1 MKKNQDYSLS
11 EKRFVFIIDEAHRT
25 TMGQM
30 MGTIKDY
37 FRKNG
42 LFYGFTGTPLFDE
55 NKVKGKINEKSELI
69 NTTEKLFGPEL
80 HKYTIDQAISDGN
93 VLGFHVDYINTGE
106 FKSYEDLREQ
116 LLDQAL
122 IENPDSDKRKLE
134 RQYAAM
140 SELEIEKEAAKQE
153 ILIYQDE
160 THIPRVVTEILEN
173 WESQSQN
180 REFNAILTVA
190 YKKRVIEFYKE
201 FKKQLAERGESLN
214 IAMTFSFGNE
224 NDSENPAPKEAA
236 MMFKDYSQFTGIEFL
251 AGDKKYGEDAYF
263 EDVIERATRGGS
275 GRNPK
280 NIDLVIVAD
289 QLLTGYDS
297 KRLNTLYVD
306 RPFMLQGLIQAYS
319 RTNRVFGASKE
330 FGTIINFRYPKIT
343 EEIVNKALK
352 LYGSGGKSRKA
363 IVDHYDV
370 AVSKLNLLLS
380 DLVLALPEPSEWAD
394 IKDDEGKKEEFK
406 KTFFAASD
414 QMNLV
419 QQYYEYQWNDEN
431 FGMTEHTWLQ
441 YIGAYKNIFPR
452 PDGPGIETPVI
463 RQLQGKTKLT
473 NTQVI
478 DAAHILSLIGARVGS
493 TDGIQ
498 TVDAETKRIIY
509 EQIQELSNMGEAI
522 TAELLR
528 EFVETELFTGNLSSS
543 INFDEA
549 FDNWKKE
556 KLQGEI
562 EQFAYYWG
570 IQDKETLIR
579 SVYSYSDS
587 QPKIVPYIEDIN
599 NSVNLDVALNKEN
612 KGRLKHIIELGKE
625 LPSWVQEVKSKFS

>member
-1 MKKNQDYSLS
+1 MQ
-11 EKRFVFIIDEAHRT
+11 H
-25 TMGQM
+25 G
-30 MGTIKDY
+30 
-37 FRKNG
+37 
-42 LFYGFTGTPLFDE
+42 
-55 NKVKGKINEKSELI
+55 
-69 NTTEKLFGPEL
+69 
-80 HKYTIDQAISDGN
+80 
-93 VLGFHVDYINTGE
+93 
-106 FKSYEDLREQ
+106 
-116 LLDQAL
+116 
-122 IENPDSDKRKLE
+122 
-134 RQYAAM
+134 
-140 SELEIEKEAAKQE
+140 
-153 ILIYQDE
+153 
-160 THIPRVVTEILEN
+160 
-173 WESQSQN
+173 
-180 REFNAILTVA
+180 
-190 YKKRVIEFYKE
+190 
-201 FKKQLAERGESLN
+201 
-214 IAMTFSFGNE
+214 
-224 NDSENPAPKEAA
+224 
-236 MMFKDYSQFTGIEFL
+236 
-251 AGDKKYGEDAYF
+251 
-263 EDVIERATRGGS
+263 GGS

-441 YIGAYKNIFPR
+441 YIGAYKNLFPR

-528 EFVETELFTGNLSSS
+528 EFVETELFTGHLSSS